1 MLSDQP
7 FFDAHF
13 HVIDPRF
20 PMKPNL
26 HYLPAQFTVADYV
39 HTAGQLL
46 GVAGFQPGGGVVV
59 SGSFQGTDQK
69 HLLSTLAELGPRY
82 VGVTMLPPDVPDADL
97 KRLDAAGVRGL
108 RLNLV
113 RRVHTGDLSDH
124 LDLARRARA
133 LVGWHVE
140 LYVRSVDLPP
150 LRELLPPAETV
161 VFDHLGLTTAGLP
174 TLLALV
180 AEGARVKATGFSRGD
195 LVVESALLAV
205 HKANPGSLL
214 AGTDL
219 PGTRAPRAVTAAD
232 LELLRRLFSAEDV
245 ARITYGN
252 AVELYRPS
260 ADWK

>member
-1 MLSDQP
+1 MPPDQP

-13 HVIDPRF
+13 HVLDPRF
-20 PMKPNL
+20 PMQRNL
-26 HYLPAQFTVADYV
+26 HYLPAPFTVAGYV

-46 GVAGFQPGGGVVV
+46 GVARFHASGGVVV
-59 SGSFQGTDQK
+59 SGSFQGTDQEY
-69 HLLSTLAELGPRY
+69 LLSTLEELGPRY
-82 VGVTMLPPDVPDADL
+82 VGVTMLPPDVPDSDL

-113 RRVHTGDLSDH
+113 RRVHTGDLSEH
-124 LDLARRARA
+124 LDLVRRARS
-133 LVGWHVE
+133 LVGWHAE

-150 LRELLPPAETV
+150 LRDLLPSPEMI

-174 TLLALV
+174 TLLALA

-205 HKANPGSLL
+205 HKANPGSLM

-232 LELLRRLFSAEDV
+232 MELLRRLFSPDDL
-245 ARITYGN
+245 ARVTYRN

-260 ADWK
+260 VR

>member
-1 MLSDQP
+1 MASVQP
-7 FFDAHF
+7 FFDAHL
-13 HVIDPRF
+13 HILDPRF
-20 PMKPNL
+20 PMKRNL
-26 HYLPAQFTVADYV
+26 HYLPTPFTSAEYL
-39 HTAGQLL
+39 HLAGQLL
-46 GVAGFQPGGGVVV
+46 GVAGFEAAGGVVV

-69 HLLSTLAELGPRY
+69 HLLSTLEELGPRY
-82 VGVTMLPPDVPDADL
+82 VGVTMLPPDVADADI

-113 RRVHTGDLSDH
+113 RRVHTGDLTDH

-133 LVGWHVE
+133 LVGWHAE

-150 LRELLPPAETV
+150 LRELLPPADMI

-174 TLLALV
+174 TLLALA

-195 LVVESALLAV
+195 LVIESALLAV
-205 HKANPGSLL
+205 HRANPEALMS
-214 AGTDL
+214 GTDL

-232 LELLRRLFSAEDV
+232 LDLLRRLFSSEDLQ
-245 ARITYGN
+245 RITYRN

-260 ADWK
+260 VT